1 MVMSYLVQ
9 SNEENNL
16 RADKLEGKLSQ
27 MIDKI
32 DVLEYIVSMLSDEI
46 KQLSDLISDSLR
58 VKEGSR

>member
-1 MVMSYLVQ
+1 MSYLVQ

-32 DVLEYIVSMLSDEI
+32 EVLEYNVSMLSDEI

>member
-32 DVLEYIVSMLSDEI
+32 EVLEYNVSMLSDEI

>member
-16 RADKLEGKLSQ
+16 RADKLEDKLSQ
-27 MIDKI
+27 MIDKME
-32 DVLEYIVSMLSDEI
+32 VLEYNVNMLSDEI
-46 KQLSDLISDSLR
+46 KRLSDIISDSLR